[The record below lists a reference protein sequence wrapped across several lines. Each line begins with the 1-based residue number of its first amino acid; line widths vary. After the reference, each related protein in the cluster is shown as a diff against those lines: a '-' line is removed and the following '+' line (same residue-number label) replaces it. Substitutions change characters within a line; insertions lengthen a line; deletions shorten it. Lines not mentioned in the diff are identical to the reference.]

1 MASRK
6 KVNVDELFNLMNVG
20 PYLQRYGGKINLSL
34 NESHHQVPERIKA
47 AIAASLNHLHEYPL
61 SREAAVTAEVAK
73 FYGVAA
79 AQVAITHGLDEALDR
94 LIQRFSGMRFSIF
107 TPAFIGYK
115 VRLRLNKIAY
125 QVIPFDERFA
135 IPEDAFNRLG
145 EDDFVI
151 LANPNNPTGTVLD
164 EAVMDR
170 LQSQCGKLFIDEA
183 YIDFSN
189 ARTRLDRLDDQI
201 FVFRSLSKIFALAG
215 LRLGFLFGT
224 EANMA
229 PIKNEQW
236 FCNINI
242 VALEAIHA
250 ILGDQFISDNAAL
263 VVRGREDIQ
272 CAATEIGFDVRES
285 FGNFVLIRHS
295 NSKHL
300 IQFLDSLGIGVTDTV
315 VFGLKNHVRISV
327 GTAAEN
333 EALVE
338 GLRRYAGQS
347 DMRSIT
353 AA

>member
-1 MASRK
+1 MTSRNK
-6 KVNVDELFNLMNVG
+6 KVDELFNLMNVG
-20 PYLQRYGGKINLSL
+20 PYLQRYGGKIDLSL

-61 SREAAVTAEVAK
+61 SREAAVTAEVAN

-79 AQVAITHGLDEALDR
+79 PQVAITHGLDEALDR
-94 LIQRFSGMRFSIF
+94 LIQRFSGMRFSYF
-107 TPAFIGYK
+107 APAFIGYK
-115 VRLRLNKIAY
+115 VRLKLNKIDY
-125 QVIPFDERFA
+125 QVIPLDERFA
-135 IPEDAFNRLG
+135 IPEDAFSRLG
-145 EDDFVI
+145 ENDFVI

-164 EAVMDR
+164 EAVLDR
-170 LQSQCGKLFIDEA
+170 LQSQCGKLLIDEA

-189 ARTRLDRLDDQI
+189 ARTRLDRLDDRI

-229 PIKNEQW
+229 PFKNEQW
-236 FCNINI
+236 FCNISI

-250 ILGDQFISDNAAL
+250 ILGDQFLSENAAL
-263 VVRGREDIQ
+263 VVQGREDMQ
-272 CAATEIGFDVRES
+272 CAATELGFDVRES
-285 FGNFVLIRHS
+285 FGNFILIRHP
-295 NSKHL
+295 NNKHL
-300 IQFLDSLGIGVTDTV
+300 IAFLDSHGIGVTDTV

-338 GLRRYAGQS
+338 GLRRYASQF
-347 DMRSIT
+347 DMRSSD

>member
-1 MASRK
+1 MTSRK
-6 KVNVDELFNLMNVG
+6 KVNVEELFNLMNVG
-20 PYLQRYGGKINLSL
+20 PYLQRYGGKIDLSL

-61 SREAAVTAEVAK
+61 SREADVTAEVAK

-94 LIQRFSGMRFSIF
+94 LIQRFSGMRFSF
-107 TPAFIGYK
+107 LAPAFIGYK
-115 VRLRLNKIAY
+115 VRLKLNKIDY
-125 QVIPFDERFA
+125 QVIPLDERFA
-135 IPEDAFNRLG
+135 IPEAAFSRLD

-164 EAVMDR
+164 EGVLDR
-170 LQSQCGKLFIDEA
+170 LQSQYGKLFIDEA

-189 ARTRLDRLDDQI
+189 ARTRLDRLDDRI

-229 PIKNEQW
+229 PIKNQQW

-250 ILGDQFISDNAAL
+250 LLDDEFISENAAL
-263 VVRGREDIQ
+263 VVRGREDMQ
-272 CAATEIGFDVRES
+272 CAATELGFDVRES
-285 FGNFVLIRHS
+285 FGNFVLIRQP
-295 NSKHL
+295 NNKHL
-300 IQFLDSLGIGVTDTV
+300 IQFLDSLGIGVTDTS
-315 VFGLKNHVRISV
+315 VFGLKDHVRISV
-327 GTAAEN
+327 GTTAEN
-333 EALVE
+333 EGLVE
-338 GLRRYAGQS
+338 GLRRYASQFDVRSS
-347 DMRSIT
+347 D